1 MLCSSSDVAWLRQ
14 RLLIVVMSPEDGTQA
29 AADQPSSRMTSAARR
44 CVAFSISPN
53 RSSNFDMMP
62 SGGPPSM
69 ISRRSTGI
77 PTDISCANDSG
88 LDNATYVASQRNS
101 AEKKRGNFQ
110 WKISP
115 GVAVTP
121 CSVFSVLAF
130 LIVIGSWRLW
140 TFRSYRALEAASTT
154 STTKLPR
161 DSCDSTAIHPARK
174 SQQGR
179 SR

>member
-77 PTDISCANDSG
+77 PTDIRRPAI
-88 LDNATYVASQRNS
+88 LT
-101 AEKKRGNFQ
+101 F
-110 WKISP
+110 
-115 GVAVTP
+115 
-121 CSVFSVLAF
+121 
-130 LIVIGSWRLW
+130 RLW
-140 TFRSYRALEAASTT
+140 AAE
-154 STTKLPR
+154 LG
-161 DSCDSTAIHPARK
+161 K
-174 SQQGR
+174 SRQV
-179 SR
+179 